1 MKPTSKFSLL
11 IPTFGIVLF
20 ALLYGYAASLYPGGS
35 QANEHSIGFSWV
47 HNYWCNLLNSQ
58 SINGQPN
65 MAKPIATTAM
75 AVLCFSL
82 MLFFI
87 QFAQQVVK
95 SLFWKRVISL
105 GGIITMFSAFFISFP
120 KIHDLMTI
128 LSSLSG
134 VFVVIGLI
142 KTIYQQA
149 KPIYKF
155 SGLGCIALLGLN
167 NVIYYSSYGLYYLPL
182 LQKLTFAFVLLWIIG
197 LNLEMVKDK
206 E

>member
-1 MKPTSKFSLL
+1 MKSTSKLTLL
-11 IPTFGIVLF
+11 VPTFGIILF

-47 HNYWCNLLNSQ
+47 HNYWCNLLNTQ
-58 SINGQPN
+58 SINGQAN
-65 MAKPIATTAM
+65 HAQPIATTAM

-87 QFAQQVVK
+87 QFAQQVVQ

-105 GGIITMFSAFFISFP
+105 GGIVTMFSAFFISFP
-120 KIHDLMTI
+120 QIHDLMTI

-142 KTIYQQA
+142 KTIYQYA

-155 SGLGCIALLGLN
+155 SGLGCILLLGLN
-167 NVIYYSSYGLYYLPL
+167 NAIYYSSYGLYYLPL
-182 LQKLTFAFVLLWIIG
+182 LQKVTFAFVLLWIIG
-197 LNLEMVKDK
+197 LNLEMVRKK
-206 E
+206 